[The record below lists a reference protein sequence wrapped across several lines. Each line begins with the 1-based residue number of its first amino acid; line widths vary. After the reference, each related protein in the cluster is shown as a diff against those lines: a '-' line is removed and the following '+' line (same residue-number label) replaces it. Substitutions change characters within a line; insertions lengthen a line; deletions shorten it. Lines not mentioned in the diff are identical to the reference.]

1 MSELYYWGMDR
12 YLVLIAGILVAFLLL
27 KYRVQIKHF
36 MGDVPWAQKV
46 FGSGGT
52 YTLIMLL
59 AFASFFG
66 SLMYFLGTFQAILH
80 DFIGPFFGV
89 K

>member
-1 MSELYYWGMDR
+1 MDR
-12 YLVLIAGILVAFLLL
+12 YLVLIAGIGIAIVLL
-27 KYRVQIKHF
+27 KYRLQIKHYI
-36 MGDVPWAQKV
+36 GDIAFAEKI

-52 YTLIMLL
+52 HSLIAVL
-59 AFASFFG
+59 ALISFFG

-80 DFIGPFFGV
+80 DYLGPFFGV